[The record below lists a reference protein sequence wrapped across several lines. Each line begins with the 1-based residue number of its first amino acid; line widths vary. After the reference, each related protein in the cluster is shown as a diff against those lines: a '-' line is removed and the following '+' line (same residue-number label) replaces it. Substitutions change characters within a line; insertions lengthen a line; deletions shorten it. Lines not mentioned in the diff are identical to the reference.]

1 MSYICETI
9 KKNIMKIRTMLF
21 YIIIGAIILQLLPSC
36 RTSGYGCKG
45 KESWGGMIKRI
56 NKPY

>member
-1 MSYICETI
+1 MKNKDEIIEVSFIWFNVIMLTAILILFMS
-9 KKNIMKIRTMLF
+9 
-21 YIIIGAIILQLLPSC
+21 SC

-45 KESWGGMIKRI
+45 KESWGKMVKRI

>member
-1 MSYICETI
+1 M
-9 KKNIMKIRTMLF
+9 KKLVILLF
-21 YIIIGAIILQLLPSC
+21 VAIIGFTSC

-45 KESWGGMIKRI
+45 RETWGGMIKRI